1 MTQYS
6 KPSGPILN
14 LKEYQVHMLA
24 KFNSEN
30 CFTCE
35 FEPRCAKHIE
45 NMKFVYILGLV
56 FLIQM
61 DILQLNCKKI
71 DKKQNKRLDV
81 IEVNYRQFFFYNNSF
96 LKLRLF
102 LKSMNLKIKQIF
114 YLISLKS
121 IMFLITTFV

>member
-1 MTQYS
+1 MNLSSDAQN
-6 KPSGPILN
+6 IL
-14 LKEYQVHMLA
+14 K
-24 KFNSEN
+24 K
-30 CFTCE
+30 
-35 FEPRCAKHIE
+35 
-45 NMKFVYILGLV
+45 MKFVYILGLV
-56 FLIQM
+56 LLIQM

-96 LKLRLF
+96 LKPRLF

-121 IMFLITTFV
+121 IMCIRIVTFV